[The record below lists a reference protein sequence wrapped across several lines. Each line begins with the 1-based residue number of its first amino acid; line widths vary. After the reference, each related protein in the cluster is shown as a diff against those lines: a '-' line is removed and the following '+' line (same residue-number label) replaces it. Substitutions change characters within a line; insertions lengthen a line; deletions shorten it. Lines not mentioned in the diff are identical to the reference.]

1 VHQIGVPP
9 TRSQTLSAGSKQCLT
24 CHVQTNNTLAH
35 SIHSFA
41 NCIGC
46 HMPRIATSAES
57 GDIHS
62 HVFIPLLPKDT
73 LANPVIPNS
82 CETCHKHKGQDLKK
96 LQAAFDALTVLPKP
110 VGAVVKVEMPAEA
123 PKAAP
128 KKVEAPKPAVPGAPA
143 APAPATAAPKA
154 APAPPVAAP
163 AAPKPPEPAK
173 AAPAAPAASPK
184 EGEKK

>member
-1 VHQIGVPP
+1 MGHHQQYIDWSMSIHAQEGVTCTSCHYVHQIGVPP

-24 CHVQTNNTLAH
+24 CHVQVNNNQAH

-46 HMPRIATSAES
+46 HMPKIATSGES

-62 HVFIPLLPKDT
+62 HVFVPLLPKDT

-96 LQAAFDALTVLPKP
+96 LQGAFDALTVLPKP
-110 VGAVVKVEMPAEA
+110 IGSPVKVEMPAEA
-123 PKAAP
+123 PKPAP
-128 KKVEAPKPAVPGAPA
+128 KKVEAPKAA
-143 APAPATAAPKA
+143 APAAPKA
-154 APAPPVAAP
+154 APEAPKAPPAG
-163 AAPKPPEPAK
+163 KP
-173 AAPAAPAASPK
+173 
-184 EGEKK
+184 

>member
-1 VHQIGVPP
+1 MTCTSCHYVHQIGMPP
-9 TRSQTLSAGSKQCLT
+9 TRSQTIERRLQAVPDLPRPGEQ
-24 CHVQTNNTLAH
+24 QQAH

-46 HMPRIATSAES
+46 HMPKIATSAES

-62 HVFIPLLPKDT
+62 HVFVSLLPKDT

-110 VGAVVKVEMPAEA
+110 VGSPVKVEMPPTA
-123 PKAAP
+123 PKPAP
-128 KKVEAPKPAVPGAPA
+128 KKVEAPKPHP
-143 APAPATAAPKA
+143 
-154 APAPPVAAP
+154 
-163 AAPKPPEPAK
+163 
-173 AAPAAPAASPK
+173 
-184 EGEKK
+184 

>member
-1 VHQIGVPP
+1 VG
-9 TRSQTLSAGSKQCLT
+9 AGSKQCLA
-24 CHVQTNNTLAH
+24 CHVQINNNQAH

-41 NCIGC
+41 NCVGC
-46 HMPRIATSAES
+46 HMPKIATSAES

-62 HVFIPLLPKDT
+62 HVFVTLLPKDT

-110 VGAVVKVEMPAEA
+110 VGLPVKVELPPEA
-123 PKAAP
+123 PKPAP
-128 KKVEAPKPAVPGAPA
+128 KKVEAPKAAPEPPKAVAPA
-143 APAPATAAPKA
+143 
-154 APAPPVAAP
+154 
-163 AAPKPPEPAK
+163 PAK
-173 AAPAAPAASPK
+173 AAPEAPKAAPK

>member
-1 VHQIGVPP
+1 MPHLPRVI
-9 TRSQTLSAGSKQCLT
+9 
-24 CHVQTNNTLAH
+24 NNNQAH

-46 HMPRIATSAES
+46 HMPKIATSAES

-62 HVFIPLLPKDT
+62 HVFVPLLPRDT

-110 VGAVVKVEMPAEA
+110 VGIPGESRNA
-123 PKAAP
+123 PGGPQTAP
-128 KKVEAPKPAVPGAPA
+128 KKVEAPKPAPEAPKAA
-143 APAPATAAPKA
+143 APAPATVAPEHPKA
-154 APAPPVAAP
+154 A
-163 AAPKPPEPAK
+163 
-173 AAPAAPAASPK
+173 PK